1 MAKWKH
7 TLYCGGALREA
18 IEQYDSEDSD
28 SAKILEVLVDC
39 CKELKS
45 IVEGENGEDYFSL
58 MYEDYIVEVDGALS
72 EAKELKE
79 QGDEIDSDYVN
90 TLLEI
95 LYDSCDEERIWVA
108 FP

>member
-1 MAKWKH
+1 MAEWKH

-18 IEQYDSEDSD
+18 IVQYDSGDGDST
-28 SAKILEVLVDC
+28 KILEVLVDC
-39 CKELKS
+39 CKELRL
-45 IVEGENGEDYFSL
+45 IVEEEDGEDYFSL
-58 MYEDYIVEVDGALS
+58 MYGDYVEEVCGALL
-72 EAKELKE
+72 EARELKE

-90 TLLEI
+90 TLLET